1 MRILRFSARSTA
13 DEKGFNSMLQNFRE
27 AIDAI
32 AKLEPAQRG
41 AYQTWLVVEMI
52 RDVSY
57 YILLALIAYTLGR
70 RLIHALLAAIRESK
84 RERA

>member
-1 MRILRFSARSTA
+1 
-13 DEKGFNSMLQNFRE
+13 MLQNFRE

-41 AYQTWLVVEMI
+41 PYQTWLVVEMI
-52 RDVSY
+52 RDVAY

-70 RLIHALLAAIRESK
+70 RLIHAVLTALREGK

>member
-1 MRILRFSARSTA
+1 
-13 DEKGFNSMLQNFRE
+13 MLQNFKE

-32 AKLEPAQRG
+32 AKLEPAQR
-41 AYQTWLVVEMI
+41 APYQTWLVVEMI

-70 RLIHALLAAIRESK
+70 RLIHAMLAAIRESK

>member
-1 MRILRFSARSTA
+1 
-13 DEKGFNSMLQNFRE
+13 MLGDFKE

-32 AKLEPAQRG
+32 SKLDPAQRG
-41 AYQTWLVVEMI
+41 PYTTWLVVEMI
-52 RDVSY
+52 RDVAY

-70 RLIHALLAAIRESK
+70 RLIHAILTAVRESG

>member
-1 MRILRFSARSTA
+1 
-13 DEKGFNSMLQNFRE
+13 MLGNFKE

-41 AYQTWLVVEMI
+41 PYQTWLVVEMI
-52 RDVSY
+52 RDVAY

-70 RLIHALLAAIRESK
+70 RLIHALLAAIRGSK
-84 RERA
+84 A